1 MMLQQDEPGDYVV
14 CTAIQHSIKELLN
27 IAFKTAEI
35 DDWEQ
40 YVESDP
46 RYKRPAEVFALQG
59 SYAKANE
66 KLGWEPKTEFK
77 DMISF
82 MVKEDIRRLSHDIR

>member
-1 MMLQQDEPGDYVV
+1 V
-14 CTAIQHSIKELLN
+14 QHSIRELLTT
-27 IAFKTAEI
+27 AFRTAEI

-46 RYKRPAEVFALQG
+46 RYKRPAEVFALHG
-59 SYAKANE
+59 SYAKAKE

-82 MVKEDIRRLSHDIR
+82 MVKEDIRRLSRDIR